1 MAVLGNPEHKFVTE
15 GGLKERMHAARTG
28 YRKEQDAKM
37 LALEEE
43 NKLLKKRVAELE
55 KELQSLKG

>member
-1 MAVLGNPEHKFVTE
+1 
-15 GGLKERMHAARTG
+15 MHAARTG

>member
-1 MAVLGNPEHKFVTE
+1 
-15 GGLKERMHAARTG
+15 
-28 YRKEQDAKM
+28 M

-55 KELQSLKG
+55 KELQSLKLSSKNK